1 MSDAPDGAGV
11 TADPYRASATS
22 RTVTGTP
29 APFLRRF
36 KTWRRAVLALLSP
49 PFLLAAI
56 AWLYSASHTK
66 IGPGLTKLDVSFV
79 TEWTLIAGS
88 IAALVGIWVLI
99 TVPRKP
105 IYSCECPLCGAH
117 GVRDFSDVKYNPPA
131 CGSCYAYLHANGRA
145 ITEES
150 DEALEMFYPPYVVP
164 RARYEAVPQEL
175 LRGKPSPYL
184 RFQMP
189 TFCAVCGSEDAKYT
203 RSIHGVGEDR
213 FPKSGGG
220 MLSKI
225 AADALDCAQ
234 ADLGMGGPMSG
245 KPQPDQSR
253 SARTYRYNKYLRNL
267 EVPVCGPHREH
278 KFEPAKD
285 AIADCYGDLGFASYR
300 YYKAFCK
307 LNGIAPPRDKA

>member
-49 PFLLAAI
+49 PFLVAAI

-66 IGPGLTKLDVSFV
+66 IAPGLTKLDVSFV

-88 IAALVGIWVLI
+88 VAALVGIWALI
-99 TVPRKP
+99 TVPRQP
-105 IYSCECPLCGAH
+105 IYTCSCPVCGAS
-117 GVRDFSDVKYNPPA
+117 GVRDFSEQHHPP
-131 CGSCYAYLHANGRA
+131 CCRSCYAYLRASGRT

-150 DEALEMFYPPYVVP
+150 DEAFHIAYPPYAVS

-175 LRGKPSPYL
+175 LHGKQSPYL
-184 RFQMP
+184 RFKMP
-189 TFCAVCGSEDAKYT
+189 TFCAVCGVEGAKYT
-203 RSIHGVGEDR
+203 RKIHGVHEDR
-213 FPKSGGG
+213 SRSSGGG
-220 MLSKI
+220 MLSEI
-225 AADALDCAQ
+225 ASEALHSAQ
-234 ADLGMGGPMSG
+234 ADLGMGGPSSG
-245 KPQPDQSR
+245 RPQIDQSR

-267 EVPVCGPHREH
+267 EVPVCGPHREN
-278 KFEPAKD
+278 KFEPGENV
-285 AIADCYGDLGFASYR
+285 IADCDGDLGFASYR

-307 LNGIAPPRDKA
+307 LNGIAPPRDQA

>member
-49 PFLLAAI
+49 PFLVAAI

-66 IGPGLTKLDVSFV
+66 IAPGLTKLDVSFV

-88 IAALVGIWVLI
+88 VAALVGIWALI

-105 IYSCECPLCGAH
+105 IYSCACPVCGAD
-117 GVRDFSDVKYNPPA
+117 GVRDFSDIKYNPPA
-131 CGSCYAYLHANGRA
+131 CGTCYAYLSANGRA
-145 ITEES
+145 ITEEN
-150 DEALEMFYPPYVVP
+150 DDALEMYSPPYRIS
-164 RARYEAVPQEL
+164 RARYEAVPQEPL
-175 LRGKPSPYL
+175 HGKQSPYL

-189 TFCAVCGSEDAKYT
+189 AFCAVCGAEDAKYT
-203 RSIHGVGEDR
+203 RKIHDNNVDR
-213 FPKSGGG
+213 SPSPGGG
-220 MLSKI
+220 IVSKVAGEVVI
-225 AADALDCAQ
+225 SAA
-234 ADLGMGGPMSG
+234 ADLGMGRGYSELENLSHTANPTN
-245 KPQPDQSR
+245 
-253 SARTYRYNKYLRNL
+253 ANRYIQNL
-267 EVPVCGPHREH
+267 EVPVCGPHREK
-278 KFEPAKD
+278 KFKPGRD
-285 AIADCYGDLGFASYR
+285 VIADCDGDLGFASYR

-307 LNGIAPPRDKA
+307 LNGIAPPRDKT